1 MATKPTGTIP
11 KVTDITDVAVPAT
24 GRARSLANL
33 RKGGGRPKGEPNKNT
48 KALKDMILGALSDA
62 GGQEYLVKQ
71 AKMNPTAF
79 MGLIGKVLPT
89 ELKGQLEGGFVIHVT
104 TGVPRD

>member
-1 MATKPTGTIP
+1 MAVGKVP
-11 KVTDITDVAVPAT
+11 KVADIKDDAAFAT
-24 GRARSLANL
+24 GKDRSLANL
-33 RKGGGRPKGEPNKNT
+33 RKGGGRAKGVPNKNT
-48 KALKDMILGALSDA
+48 RALKDMILGALSDA

-71 AKMNPTAF
+71 AKLNPQAF

-89 ELKGQLEGGFVIHVT
+89 ELKNADAGGFVIHVT